1 MVTMK
6 NYILKSDGEGY
17 FVNDTKLIEDINDVK
32 PIADEKAMAILK
44 KLSKKPYNSAN
55 LSKELKLDKKA
66 TAFYIGKLEKAGLI
80 SIEPQKKGE
89 VIKALYNSF
98 SHEINENK
106 IKFDPKMKSK
116 ENEYALAFFSKFI
129 NNGKFDGY
137 ICVGASDPHGE
148 YKAVAKDS
156 YYTAYLGM
164 FLGQFIDL
172 PASMP
177 VVLDTDVIS
186 KNLFKKNL
194 IVIGGPVTNLVTRDI
209 NNFMPIKFIKEE
221 GWGLKDKNGIHVRD
235 YEGTIEKIK
244 NPFDKEKEIILIG
257 GVRNI
262 GTLSAM
268 LAATRFSNITF
279 KGYTGEIPWSR
290 MVRGYDIDGDGQIDS
305 IETVK

>member
-1 MVTMK
+1 MK
-6 NYILKSDGEGY
+6 SYILKNDVEGY
-17 FVNDTKLIEDINDVK
+17 FVNDTKIIENIADVK
-32 PIADEKAMAILK
+32 SIADEKAVAIMK
-44 KLSKKPYNSAN
+44 KLSKKPYNAAV
-55 LSKELKLDKKA
+55 LARELKLDKK
-66 TAFYIGKLEKAGLI
+66 TVAFYVGKLDKAGLI
-80 SIEPQKKGE
+80 SVTPQKNGE
-89 VIKALYNSF
+89 LLKASYNSF
-98 SHEINENK
+98 SYEINDNK

-116 ENEYALAFFSKFI
+116 ENQYALNFFGKFI

-156 YYTAYLGM
+156 HYTAYLGM

-177 VVLDTDVIS
+177 VILDTDVIS

-209 NNFMPIKFIKEE
+209 NNFLPIKFIKEE
-221 GWGLKDKNGIHVRD
+221 GWGLKDRNGIHIRD

-244 NPFDKEKEIILIG
+244 NPFDKEKDIILIG

-279 KGYTGEIPWSR
+279 KGYNNEVPWSL